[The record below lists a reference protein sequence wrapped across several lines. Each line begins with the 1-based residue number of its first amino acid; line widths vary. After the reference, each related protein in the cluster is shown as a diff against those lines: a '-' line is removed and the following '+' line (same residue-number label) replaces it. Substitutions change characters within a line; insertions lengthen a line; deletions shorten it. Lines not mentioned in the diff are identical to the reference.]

1 VPSNSKLLVACSC
14 LVASACGR
22 TTVSLGGDDEPGIG
36 ARPESLVFDPTEV
49 GETSSSSIEVFN
61 RRRSRAT
68 VELATT
74 GPFSAQETVTV
85 GARKTVRVPVEFS
98 PREVGAADGELA
110 LTSDAK
116 SFDAIDLAG
125 LGIEPCGGC
134 DDGNACTTDAC
145 IDDVGCSHQDVS
157 CPPAEDACRVSQCNP
172 QVGCVEAVAPDGT
185 TCGTNECGGTNACR
199 SGECATGDP
208 NSRAR
213 VVAQWDFDT
222 GTSVVFDGSG
232 REHHGMLV
240 AGTRTSTPRGN
251 GVANT
256 GDGLLVDVVDH
267 PDMAFAGS
275 FTVQAWVVTGPNTPT
290 GQEAIVFRGDARE
303 GLDPFILSLQPTG
316 AAQVLVS
323 GPEDGMLAVASA
335 PVPVGVPV
343 QLTAV
348 FDAAAREV
356 RLYLQ
361 CALAEAVCADF
372 EQPMRELDENSSP
385 GIGLGSHA
393 GRGGMIYAFRGVLD
407 EVRLYD
413 GVLSTAEISASCD
426 P

>member
-1 VPSNSKLLVACSC
+1 
-14 LVASACGR
+14 
-22 TTVSLGGDDEPGIG
+22 VSLGGDDEPSIG
-36 ARPESLVFDPTEV
+36 ARPESLVFDATEV

-61 RRRSRAT
+61 RGRSRAT

-74 GPFSAQETVTV
+74 EPFSTQGTVTV

-98 PREVGAADGELA
+98 PREVGPADGDLA
-110 LTSDAK
+110 LAADAK
-116 SFDAIDLAG
+116 SFDVIDLAG

-145 IDDVGCSHQDVS
+145 IDDVGCSHRDSS
-157 CPPAEDACRVSQCNP
+157 CPPAEGACRVSQCNP
-172 QVGCVEAVAPDGT
+172 QLGCVQAVAPDGT
-185 TCGTNECGGTNACR
+185 RCGTNACGGTKACR
-199 SGECATGDP
+199 SGECALGGGP
-208 NSRAR
+208 SSAAR
-213 VVAQWDFDT
+213 QVALWDFDYIES
-222 GTSVVFDGSG
+222 GLVVDRWG
-232 REHHGMLV
+232 REHHGTLV
-240 AGTRTSTPRGN
+240 AGSPTSAPRGG
-251 GVANT
+251 GVGNT
-256 GDGLLVDVVDH
+256 GQGLLVEVVDH

-275 FTVQAWVVTGPNTPT
+275 FTVQAWVVTGPNTPA
-290 GQEAIVFRGDARE
+290 GQEVLVFRGDARE

-316 AAQVLVS
+316 VAQFLVS
-323 GPEDGMLAVASA
+323 SPEDGVIAVASA

-361 CALAEAVCADF
+361 CTLAEAVCTDF
-372 EQPMRELDENSSP
+372 EQPMRELDQNWSP
-385 GIGLGSHA
+385 GVGLGSHA
-393 GRGGMIYAFRGVLD
+393 GRAGMLYAFRGVLD

-413 GVLSTAEISASCD
+413 GVLGTGEISASCD